1 MFTCFALETRLSL
14 EYLKKKLNINT
25 FFFFKFTKKKKSIH
39 VENRLK
45 LWTDKKLIVI
55 VYFIF
60 TTYTIQ

>member
-25 FFFFKFTKKKKSIH
+25 FFFKFTKKKKSIY

-45 LWTDKKLIVI
+45 LWTGKKLIVI
-55 VYFIF
+55 VYFIV

>member
-25 FFFFKFTKKKKSIH
+25 FFFKFTKKKSIR

-45 LWTDKKLIVI
+45 LWTGKKLIVI
-55 VYFIF
+55 VYFIV